1 MLGAN
6 QSHDE
11 RLNSVQTQKT
21 NSQTVFLII
30 KAVSKRSAMKLQI
43 KALAETDLWNMCP
56 FTKQLFWLAPCFL
69 PHKWSIVQG
78 FFFLNYQKHPTVE
91 SNCITP
97 NKDSI

>member
-43 KALAETDLWNMCP
+43 KALAETDL
-56 FTKQLFWLAPCFL
+56 
-69 PHKWSIVQG
+69 
-78 FFFLNYQKHPTVE
+78 
-91 SNCITP
+91 
-97 NKDSI
+97 